1 MSAKITLL
9 FSLLFRKANAINITK
24 LLNQYP
30 DFSTFNDYITK
41 TGLATDI
48 NSFQTITV
56 LVVDNSN
63 ISLLSGKSN
72 AAIKKILS
80 VHAWQAIGQ
89 QGFLNVTDVNTGSV
103 AIDSA
108 EKARKT
114 PSSPK
119 KSPPSDSLSPSKSP
133 GLPPQPSDAPVADS
147 PAHDSPSE
155 GTTLQ
160 PRLLSCL

>member
-9 FSLLFRKANAINITK
+9 FSLLFRKANATNITK

-56 LVVDNSN
+56 LVVDNSD

-80 VHAWQAIGQ
+80 VHAILDYYDVNGQAIGQ
-89 QGFLNVTDVNTGSV
+89 QGFLYVTDVNTGSV

-108 EKARKT
+108 EKGA
-114 PSSPK
+114 
-119 KSPPSDSLSPSKSP
+119 SLR
-133 GLPPQPSDAPVADS
+133 A
-147 PAHDSPSE
+147 
-155 GTTLQ
+155 
-160 PRLLSCL
+160 